1 MSNIQK
7 ISFWEERNELVL
19 PIIGLTLSESKMFSK
34 IGVRT
39 IFINKKGEK
48 KYFNHVSSGFDLELC
63 NLFPNFKKILIVKNP
78 YWSMLETYLTK
89 HCYSHSIEERYGL
102 SFKSAVLNNQIEV
115 NYPKDLSQFDDFFV
129 VENYKSEFTRLFNL
143 EQTDEVNYSDRFL
156 KKVSNY
162 HASQKTLS
170 DFYDSDIA
178 EIVYNRFEEYFVKFG
193 YDRYSYLDFHGHVEK
208 IHALHGKQTNI
219 FHL

>member
-1 MSNIQK
+1 MNNIQK
-7 ISFWEERNELVL
+7 ISFCEERKELIL

-34 IGVRT
+34 IGAKT
-39 IFINKKGEK
+39 LIINKKGEK
-48 KYFNHVSSGFDLELC
+48 KYFDFITNGFDLDLC
-63 NLFPNFKKILIVKNP
+63 DLFPNFKKILIVKNP

-89 HCYSHSIEERYGL
+89 YCYPFSREERYSL
-102 SFKSAVLNNQIEV
+102 SFKSAVINDQIEI
-115 NYPKDLSQFDDFFV
+115 NYPKGLSQFDDFFV
-129 VENYKSEFTRLFNL
+129 VENYKSESIRLFNL

-193 YDRYSYLDFHGHVEK
+193 YDRYSYLDFHNQVEK
-208 IHALHGKQTNI
+208 IHALHGNQTNI
-219 FHL
+219 FHI